1 MIQSFR
7 FLKWSVLIGSLVAL
21 THCATGPEV
30 TRKDEREAFRE
41 RVQAYWQHRVDGKI
55 EQAYQFELPAYREK
69 TSILQYGNSYKIM
82 KYLEANVREV
92 RVEGEKGKAQ
102 IGVIYIMLFNR
113 LMNKHLTKTEEENW
127 VNIKGVWYRI
137 PQGFGDEKKS

>member
-1 MIQSFR
+1 MIQSLR
-7 FLKWSVLIGSLVAL
+7 FFKWSVLIGSLVAL

-30 TRKDEREAFRE
+30 TRRDEQEAFRE
-41 RVQAYWQHRVDGKI
+41 RVQAYWQYRVDAKI
-55 EQAYQFELPAYREK
+55 EQAYQFELPAYKEK

-82 KYLEANVREV
+82 KYLEANVSEIQ
-92 RVEGEKGKAQ
+92 VEGEKGKARV
-102 IGVIYIMLFNR
+102 GVTYVFLFNR

-127 VNIKGVWYRI
+127 VKIKGVWYRI